1 MFTCYLTPEE
11 FYAAHQVQQWIL
23 PELCD
28 QRLRNAALVVA
39 DDLRRRG
46 VDTGRLQSPTMLV
59 GTTQYER
66 VTKSSNYTGGA
77 VASVAASS
85 RLVVEVD
92 TGGFATFKLEGSKD
106 QTVWRRLNSVVTG
119 QELAIQVNDA
129 GTYSGRFFESY
140 PYYRVALETDESITF
155 TAYLVDASVD
165 MLVEYRA
172 LEDGFFL
179 VLDIDERTQQLYDAA
194 RERYSEL
201 VNSIKAEYDHDG
213 DGVPDTEISL
223 QRRAK
228 LHR

>member
-23 PELCD
+23 PELCE

-46 VDTGRLQSPTMLV
+46 VDTGQLQSPTMLV
-59 GTTQYER
+59 GSTQYER
-66 VTKSSNYTGGA
+66 VTKSANYTGDA
-77 VASVAASS
+77 TAKVVASS
-85 RLVVEVD
+85 RLVIEVD
-92 TGGFATFKLEGSKD
+92 SGGYAEFYLEGSKD
-106 QTVWRRLNSVVTG
+106 QITWRRLNSVVTG
-119 QELAIQVNDA
+119 QTLQIQVNDA

-140 PYYRVALETDESITF
+140 DYYRVVLVTDEAVTF

-201 VNSIKAEYDHDG
+201 VNSIKAEYDQDG

-228 LHR
+228 LYR